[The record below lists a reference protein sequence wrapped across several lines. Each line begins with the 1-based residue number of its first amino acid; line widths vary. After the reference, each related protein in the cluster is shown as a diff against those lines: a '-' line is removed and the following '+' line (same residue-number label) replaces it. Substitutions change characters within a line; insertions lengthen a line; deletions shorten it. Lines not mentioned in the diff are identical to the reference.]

1 MSIDP
6 SVYSMMTKVSLTYTY
21 FGDVGFAVIA
31 GISITGVLVID
42 AISRALALVANR
54 NVVKTTTSENKNFLI
69 IIIRFKFVNNTN
81 FLYFTFSAAKIIF

>member
-6 SVYSMMTKVSLTYTY
+6 SVYSMMTKVSLTYTC

-69 IIIRFKFVNNTN
+69 IIIRCN
-81 FLYFTFSAAKIIF
+81 YSAVGHGGVSSLK

>member
-6 SVYSMMTKVSLTYTY
+6 SVYSMMTKVSLTYTC

-42 AISRALALVANR
+42 AISRALALV
-54 NVVKTTTSENKNFLI
+54 VCKV
-69 IIIRFKFVNNTN
+69 
-81 FLYFTFSAAKIIF
+81 